1 MYENYFSPNR
11 ENELIDNDDK
21 SNNKWVEILWM
32 IGKIVGIKISL
43 EGLNRYELA
52 EERISQ
58 LEDSSIENIHSEKQ
72 EEKNNE
78 EK

>member
-1 MYENYFSPNR
+1 
-11 ENELIDNDDK
+11 
-21 SNNKWVEILWM
+21 M
-32 IGKIVGIKISL
+32 IGKIIGIKISL